1 MERMYLTKSEK
12 RTLRG
17 INECGGKSAYVS
29 AESYYLDVLS
39 LHRKGLVDA
48 VINYDEVI
56 DVKLTYVGKSYLA
69 ANPRLRNPTDWTMIA
84 AIAACVA
91 AVSATLALFVSCM

>member
-1 MERMYLTKSEK
+1 MERIHLTKSEK

-17 INECGGKSAYVS
+17 IKECGGKSVYVS

-39 LHRKGLVDA
+39 LQRKGPVDA
-48 VINYDEVI
+48 VVNYDVVE
-56 DVKLTYVGKSYLA
+56 DVRLTYAGKSYLA
-69 ANPRLRNPTDWTMIA
+69 ANPGLRNPTDWTKIA

-91 AVSATLALFVSCM
+91 AAAAVAKLVV

>member
-17 INECGGKSAYVS
+17 IKECGGKSVYVS

-39 LHRKGLVDA
+39 LQRKG
-48 VINYDEVI
+48 
-56 DVKLTYVGKSYLA
+56 LA

-84 AIAACVA
+84 SIAACVA
-91 AVSATLALFVSCM
+91 AVSATLALFVSCI